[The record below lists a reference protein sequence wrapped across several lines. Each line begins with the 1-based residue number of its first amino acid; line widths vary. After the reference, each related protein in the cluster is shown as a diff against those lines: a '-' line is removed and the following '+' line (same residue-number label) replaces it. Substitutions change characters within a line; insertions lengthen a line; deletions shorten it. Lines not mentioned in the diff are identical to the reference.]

1 MVTMTDEKTT
11 LEHGSAAAPR
21 GDQALQ
27 MLRTEILSM
36 AFAPGEAVSERFLQD
51 RYGVSRTPIR
61 QALAVLVQEGL
72 IHRGGRGGY
81 EVAPIDLQE
90 IRELFEFREEVEDD
104 AVRLACRRA
113 TEEDLARLRATV
125 DRGRGDIDAEDWL
138 AQGLDIHVELAAL
151 SGNAFLRD
159 AVRNAVSRALR
170 LRWLL
175 ASDPALRETAWTEHC
190 EILAHVAARD
200 EDAAAEA
207 VRLHTRAVRDQILT
221 AVAQARRFLGTRGL
235 VDTQRDDSTKGEL

>member
-1 MVTMTDEKTT
+1 MIDEKPAPDQS
-11 LEHGSAAAPR
+11 LVAPR
-21 GDQALQ
+21 GDQALRA
-27 MLRTEILSM
+27 LRQEILSM
-36 AFAPGEAVSERFLQD
+36 ALAPGEVVSERFLQD

-72 IHRGGRGGY
+72 INRGVRGGY

-113 TEEDLARLRATV
+113 TQEELARLRATV
-125 DRGRGDIDAEDWL
+125 DRGRADIDPEEWL

-151 SGNAFLRD
+151 SGNTFLRD
-159 AVRNAVSRALR
+159 AVQNAVARALR

-190 EILAHVAARD
+190 EILDYVAARD

-207 VRLHTRAVRDQILT
+207 VRLHTRAVRDQILE
-221 AVAQARRFLGTRGL
+221 AVGQARRFLGTRGI
-235 VDTQRDDSTKGEL
+235 VDNQNDD